1 MRGVAASIPAP
12 ALWTSLG
19 FAPYGP
25 VLAHSPCGLDCPGP
39 SPPNRKGGPPRPNVR
54 FGRRRYQSPRPPHQ
68 LPSPVT
74 RPLPRG
80 YPLLVPG
87 LLDHEVNMPTEAES
101 NDKMLELI
109 EEITKRFQPIEHLFD
124 VMGAADS
131 GVQGVFVRRWAEI
144 GMHLTATFREYLDQ
158 IVAVSKGNG

>member
-1 MRGVAASIPAP
+1 
-12 ALWTSLG
+12 
-19 FAPYGP
+19 
-25 VLAHSPCGLDCPGP
+25 
-39 SPPNRKGGPPRPNVR
+39 
-54 FGRRRYQSPRPPHQ
+54 
-68 LPSPVT
+68 
-74 RPLPRG
+74 
-80 YPLLVPG
+80 
-87 LLDHEVNMPTEAES
+87 MPTEAES